1 MNGHVTDDKL
11 RSRQFITRTPPR
23 ITPKTRIIAA
33 AHPTSISADP
43 RDDGWFIS
51 DFYAFNYLLY
61 GQGQSQ
67 VWLTAAR
74 PEALLE
80 KYGNY
85 LHGNPFQDR
94 KVVLS
99 KELLE
104 SNELTEVTYVRPCH
118 IIQRLLDE
126 VKLATEQ
133 AKRDGGSV
141 LLMVFCHGN
150 NSTSLGLDGTGKTEL
165 TITRLQGVLEP
176 YVPVCLLTTAC
187 YSGGWSVSKD
197 INISTMTAALESDV
211 SLSWPRSTRMG
222 RAAGSVFAASVISAL
237 ARTADK
243 FPQDDNEAMSVK
255 DLSPHNPND
264 PSSPDLNTPLQ
275 ISTYNSFCRSI
286 WQSCQSLYRLWQRQH
301 NFSFS
306 AQGDEWEE
314 PWTRMT
320 GMTLKE
326 YGARWDKLETVPYTG
341 SEEIKSHL
349 DPSPDNPYFLGTST
363 LVLAAGGHRPS
374 HDCTYD
380 AFVGPFLESLHS
392 NNIKAMVQLW
402 RGTCPGDDA
411 YGHGPGFAYYLE
423 KCMETGKATPIT
435 VYDLEEDEDPTPM
448 MFYDVVEILKYR
460 WNMAAL
466 AEDILETLDLPHPA
480 NQSCLMWNRAFWE
493 KECCIKYSVSG
504 DDRRRKFSVI
514 LGHFSKDTE
523 SRPEMLKMIRP
534 VAEQGPIFPRF
545 IHYLAAGITEG
556 LYQVP
561 LGVIESQEAVQDRA
575 MFLTTAALNR
585 VHEAVLFHQQTAIN
599 DPEVRRRGREWALV
613 MRQ

>member
-176 YVPVCLLTTAC
+176 YVPLAKIDQN
-187 YSGGWSVSKD
+187 G
-197 INISTMTAALESDV
+197 A
-211 SLSWPRSTRMG
+211 RSRFG
-222 RAAGSVFAASVISAL
+222 IRGI
-237 ARTADK
+237 
-243 FPQDDNEAMSVK
+243 
-255 DLSPHNPND
+255 
-264 PSSPDLNTPLQ
+264 DLNTPLQ